1 MNLDMGKQ
9 MFDTFSAAEKVAVSM
24 RRTHKEAYK
33 PYKVGNQWAI
43 GGVHMKSTDKK
54 IKVKSFDDMRALLY
68 EYKESDD
75 DTSVEDYVREIE
87 LESKTKVSSL
97 QGDTSTWI
105 LKNVDVK
112 LGCDIGMSPSNRN
125 FYLVLDLEKGTEKVM
140 LKMGGK
146 FARHIPLVKKQ
157 AEDLVD
163 CEVIWH
169 TWNNAKS
176 NWESNQW
183 FYLLEQK

>member
-1 MNLDMGKQ
+1 
-9 MFDTFSAAEKVAVSM
+9 
-24 RRTHKEAYK
+24 
-33 PYKVGNQWAI
+33 
-43 GGVHMKSTDKK
+43 
-54 IKVKSFDDMRALLY
+54 MRALLY

-97 QGDTSTWI
+97 QGDTSTWV

-112 LGCDIGMSPSNRN
+112 LGCDIGMSPNNRN
-125 FYLVLDLEKGTEKVM
+125 SYLVLNLEKGTEKVM

-169 TWNNAKS
+169 TWNNAQS

>member
-24 RRTHKEAYK
+24 RRNHKEAYK

-75 DTSVEDYVREIE
+75 DSAVEDYVREIE

-105 LKNVDVK
+105 LKHVDTK
-112 LGCDIGMSPSNRN
+112 LGCDIGMSASNRN
-125 FYLVLDLEKGTEKVM
+125 SYLVLELAKDAEHLR

-146 FARHIPLVKKQ
+146 FARHIPLVKRQ
-157 AEDLVD
+157 AEDLVG

-169 TWNNAKS
+169 TWNNSQS
-176 NWESNQW
+176 NWGVNEW

>member
-1 MNLDMGKQ
+1 MNLDIGKQ
-9 MFDTFSAAEKVAVSM
+9 MFDSFSAAEKVALSM
-24 RRTHKEAYK
+24 RRTHKEAFK

-97 QGDTSTWI
+97 QGDTSTWT

-112 LGCDIGMSPSNRN
+112 LGCDIGMSASNRN
-125 FYLVLDLEKGTEKVM
+125 PYLVLGLEKGAEILT

-146 FARHIPLVKKQ
+146 FARHIPLVQKQ
-157 AEDLVD
+157 AKDLIGL
-163 CEVIWH
+163 EVIWH
-169 TWNNAKS
+169 TWNNSQS
-176 NWESNQW
+176 NWGANEW

>member
-1 MNLDMGKQ
+1 MNLDIGKQ

-24 RRTHKEAYK
+24 RRNHKEAYK

-43 GGVHMKSTDKK
+43 GGVHMKSADKK
-54 IKVKSFDDMRALLY
+54 PKVKSFDDVRALFY
-68 EYKESDD
+68 DYKESDE

-87 LESKTKVSSL
+87 LESKNKVSSL

-105 LKNVDVK
+105 LKKVDIK
-112 LGCDIGMSPSNRN
+112 LGCDIGMSTSNRN
-125 FYLVLDLEKGTEKVM
+125 SYLVLDLEKGAEILM

-146 FARHIPLVKKQ
+146 FARHIPLVKRQ
-157 AEDLVD
+157 AEDLVG

-169 TWNNAKS
+169 TWNNAQS
-176 NWESNQW
+176 NWGENEW